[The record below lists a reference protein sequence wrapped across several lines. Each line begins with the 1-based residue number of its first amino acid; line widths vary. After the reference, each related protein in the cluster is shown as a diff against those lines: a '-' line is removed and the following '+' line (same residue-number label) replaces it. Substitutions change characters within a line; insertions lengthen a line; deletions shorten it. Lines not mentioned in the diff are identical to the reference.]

1 MKTEKNF
8 KTEKMLKFTQ
18 FVTFRELWG
27 KSTFL
32 KIAAEA
38 FGAEDFLN
46 IFLSFWGFL
55 GSFSYKKFSYIKNVQ
70 SLWGEE
76 KSPKSIEKNDAL
88 LHFSREE

>member
-1 MKTEKNF
+1 MVLPLLMKTEKNF

-46 IFLSFWGFL
+46 IFLSF
-55 GSFSYKKFSYIKNVQ
+55 
-70 SLWGEE
+70 
-76 KSPKSIEKNDAL
+76 
-88 LHFSREE
+88 